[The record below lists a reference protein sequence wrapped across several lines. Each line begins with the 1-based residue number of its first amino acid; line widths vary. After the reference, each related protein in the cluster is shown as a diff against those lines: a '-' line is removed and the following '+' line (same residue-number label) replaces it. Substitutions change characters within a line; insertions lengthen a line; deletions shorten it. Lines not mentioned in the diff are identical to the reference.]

1 MLGNLAYEEYGKNKQ
16 QTRAGEYTFD
26 ETNKMVGGVNANG
39 EQSIYT
45 CNGLGALMENTWVIA
60 KNGVLQNETNNSKDM
75 GTITTLVLKL
85 MSGGMHY
92 TTLRHSICG
101 ETLMMTTSSFTP
113 LKSDNGVHI

>member
-75 GTITTLVLKL
+75 GTYNYFGSEVNVWGYALYDVATFYMWGNTYDDYIEF
-85 MSGGMHY
+85 Y
-92 TTLRHSICG
+92 T
-101 ETLMMTTSSFTP
+101 P
-113 LKSDNGVHI
+113 KK